1 MTRKK
6 ILDREAG
13 MRVRELR
20 EAKNIT
26 RSALAERMEISISH
40 LALIERGERGLT
52 AVRCE
57 MLKEILNVS
66 IHYLITGRSEP
77 QNKN

>member
-1 MTRKK
+1 LTKKK
-6 ILDREAG
+6 ILDRKAG
-13 MRVRELR
+13 QRVRQLR
-20 EAKNIT
+20 ESKGIT
-26 RSALAERMEISISH
+26 RSALAERMGISISH

-77 QNKN
+77 